1 MEGKKK
7 TIIWVTLLLVVVVL
21 GIGYAAISTIGLNIN
36 ATGQATPNSENFTVE
51 FSGEPSTEGK
61 GSITA
66 EIDSGNKLMATM
78 DVTGLTAKGDTAT
91 ATYTIENKSA
101 DLSANLTVAEPTN
114 DNTDYFKVT
123 YELAEDTIAAGA
135 STTIQVKVEL
145 IKTPIDENQSVTSTV
160 AITATPVQP

>member
-78 DVTGLTAKGDTAT
+78 DVTGLTAKGDYAT
-91 ATYTIENKSA
+91 AT
-101 DLSANLTVAEPTN
+101 
-114 DNTDYFKVT
+114 
-123 YELAEDTIAAGA
+123 
-135 STTIQVKVEL
+135 
-145 IKTPIDENQSVTSTV
+145 
-160 AITATPVQP
+160 